1 MGRKKKSYPSKPLFV
16 MVAFLFAAIVV
27 LGVFRFQASRLE
39 YLLNN
44 INRSIERYSAEEV
57 ELKQVFSGLASPI
70 KIYSYC
76 KDMLG
81 MDKVKNVEMV
91 RVNTSRLASVPPAES
106 QKGWRSSV
114 FSIFGFAMN

>member
-1 MGRKKKSYPSKPLFV
+1 MTMRKRRLIFT
-16 MVAFLFAAIVV
+16 VAVVSFTAIVV
-27 LGVFRFQASRLE
+27 LGFFRLQVSRLE
-39 YLLNN
+39 QLLSS
-44 INRSIERYSAEEV
+44 IDGSIERYSAEEV

-81 MDKVKNVEMV
+81 MDKVKQVEIVNV
-91 RVNTSRLASVPPAES
+91 PATHVVAIPSPEP

-114 FSIFGFAMN
+114 FSILGFTVN

>member
-1 MGRKKKSYPSKPLFV
+1 MGRKRKSYPSKPLFT

-57 ELKQVFSGLASPI
+57 ELKQVFSELASPI

-81 MDKVKNVEMV
+81 MDKVKHVEMV
-91 RVNTSRLASVPPAES
+91 RVNTSHLASVPPAES